1 MRWKFVPNILFVLY
15 VWFIYFLLMLFKNK
29 AHLLI
34 LLCTIL
40 KLFTWYRCLC
50 LTETSRD
57 LYPREKKQS
66 KINKWSKCKKT
77 VTTSFILYVRAYV
90 LGGGCR
96 KGVLSGEEALLKEV
110 GKRPMGKKRMTTWG
124 REGDWLQGSWERG
137 S

>member
-15 VWFIYFLLMLFKNK
+15 VWFIYFILMLFKNK

-34 LLCTIL
+34 LLCVIL
-40 KLFTWYRCLC
+40 KLFMWYWCLC

-77 VTTSFILYVRAYV
+77 ATTCFILCVRVCV

-96 KGVLSGEEALLKEV
+96 KGLLSGEEALLREV
-110 GKRPMGKKRMTTWG
+110 GKRPMGKKRLTNWG
-124 REGDWLQGSWERG
+124 REGDWLQGSWE
-137 S
+137 